1 MIGMRVVILGNAKR
15 PGVKEVVDKIRP
27 FIAKHADLVA
37 MDLHQGT
44 DLGRLSFD
52 LALVLGGDGAILRA
66 ARQMAYQQV
75 PVLGVNLGKLGFLA
89 DLNVDD
95 LFEVFPKIVQGDYR
109 TTRHLM
115 FECTWKEES
124 QQRTIL
130 GLNEVLVHTDESCHM
145 IDLDL
150 AVDGQIATRFRG
162 DGLLISTPI
171 GSTAHSLSA
180 GGPILS
186 QELEAFV
193 ITPIC
198 PHTLV
203 SRPIVESCAKAY
215 TVSLA
220 SSYAKA
226 LLVVDGQEPIPL
238 RENALIEVKRA
249 RVNFSLVKVP
259 GKNFYHTLR
268 DKLGWGIQP
277 SYRPEQTARD

>member
-1 MIGMRVVILGNAKR
+1 MRVVILGNANR
-15 PGVKEVVDKIRP
+15 PGVKEEADKIRP
-27 FIAKHADLVA
+27 FIAQHADLVA
-37 MDLHQGT
+37 MDLHQDA
-44 DLGRLSFD
+44 DLGSLSFD
-52 LALVLGGDGAILRA
+52 LALVFGGDGAILRA
-66 ARQMAYQQV
+66 ARQMAYQQT

-89 DLNVDD
+89 DLNVDE
-95 LFEVFPKIVQGDYR
+95 LFEVFPQIVQGHYHV
-109 TTRHLM
+109 TRHLM
-115 FECTWKEES
+115 FECTCKEGN
-124 QQRTIL
+124 QPRTIL
-130 GLNEVLVHTDESCHM
+130 GLNEVLLHTDESCHM

-150 AVDGQIATRFRG
+150 AVNGQIATRFRG

-203 SRPIVESCAKAY
+203 SRPIVESCAKTY
-215 TVSLA
+215 TVSPA

-238 RENALIEVKRA
+238 GRGDLVEVKRA
-249 RVNFSLVKVP
+249 RVSFSLVKVP
-259 GKNFYHTLR
+259 GRNFYHTLR

-277 SYRPEQTARD
+277 SYRPEQTIHD

>member
-1 MIGMRVVILGNAKR
+1 MIGMRVIILGNANR
-15 PGVKEVVDKIRP
+15 PGVKEEAEKIRP
-27 FIAKHADLVA
+27 FIVQHADLVE
-37 MDLHQGT
+37 MDLHQRV
-44 DLGRLSFD
+44 DLGRLNFD

-66 ARQMAYQQV
+66 ARQMAYHQA

-89 DLNVDD
+89 DLNVEE
-95 LFEVFPKIVQGDYR
+95 LFEVFPRVVKGNHHV
-109 TTRHLM
+109 TRHLM

-150 AVDGQIATRFRG
+150 AMDGQIATRFRG

-203 SRPIVESCAKAY
+203 SRPIVESCTKTY

-238 RENALIEVKRA
+238 CRDDSIEVKRA
-249 RVNFSLVKVP
+249 PVSFSLIKVP

-277 SYRPEQTARD
+277 SYRPEQIARE